1 MVCSWGQVLT
11 LAPNSNFL
19 YPEQQHVLANVL
31 KSLPSM
37 WESWTVP
44 ACWLQPGP
52 VTAAVGI
59 WRSAPVDK
67 SSHGRS
73 LSLSTSPSLSL
84 SLSFFPSFSPSL
96 LSLSNK

>member
-31 KSLPSM
+31 RSLPSM

-52 VTAAVGI
+52 ATAAVGI

-73 LSLSTSPSLSL
+73 LSLSLSLSV
-84 SLSFFPSFSPSL
+84 SLSFF
-96 LSLSNK
+96 LSLFFSLPPFPLK